1 VITAVDTNVLL
12 DVFSADPKHGPKS
25 RETLKSSQRA
35 GRLVVCEIVLA
46 ELSRYFSQLEELR
59 EILGRLDI
67 AFEPLGEE
75 ACYVAGQAFLLHRKR
90 GGKWDRILP
99 DFLIGSHA
107 QVRCTRLL
115 TRDRGFYRDYFPELE
130 VLDLSEAWS

>member
-1 VITAVDTNVLL
+1 MITAVDTNVLL
-12 DVFSADPKHGPKS
+12 DVFSVDPKHGPRS
-25 RETLKSSQRA
+25 REALKSSQRA

-46 ELSRYFSQLEELR
+46 ELSRYFSLPEDLR
-59 EILGRLDI
+59 ETLRRLDI
-67 AFEPLGEE
+67 AFDPLGEE
-75 ACYVAGQAFLLHRKR
+75 ACYVAGQAFLRRRKR
-90 GGKWDRILP
+90 GGKRDRILP

-130 VLDLSEAWS
+130 ILDPSSAS